1 MLNHGLEN
9 REYVKLPEGVD
20 IAITPAGVVSRSY
33 AYIIDFLFRS
43 LIMFVV
49 SLVFSFLGDAGQGII
64 LIIYFITSWG
74 YNIFFEMKN
83 GQTPG
88 KKRLKIR
95 VVQDNGLP
103 ASFSQ
108 IVVRNLLRP
117 ADMLPIGY
125 FLGLVVMMFNSR
137 FKRIGDW
144 AAGTMVIYDDEVEA
158 RPELPKGNIEIPVL
172 SLSTEE
178 QLAVLAFAERS
189 DELSDARRSELA
201 AILAEPFKLET
212 SEAQSML
219 VGYARFYSGQLSN
232 SNEQAQSETVQ

>member
-49 SLVFSFLGDAGQGII
+49 SLVFSLLGDAGQGII

-201 AILAEPFKLET
+201 AILAEPFKLEGN
-212 SEAQSML
+212 EAQSML
-219 VGYARFYSGQLSN
+219 IGYARFYSGQLSN
-232 SNEQAQSETVQ
+232 SNEQAQSEIVQ

>member
-49 SLVFSFLGDAGQGII
+49 SLVFSLLGDAGQGII

-232 SNEQAQSETVQ
+232 SNEQAQSEIVQ

>member
-64 LIIYFITSWG
+64 LIIYFIISWG

-201 AILAEPFKLET
+201 AILAEPFKLEGN
-212 SEAQSML
+212 EAQSML
-219 VGYARFYSGQLSN
+219 IGYARFYSGQLSN
-232 SNEQAQSETVQ
+232 SNEQAHSETVQ

>member
-74 YNIFFEMKN
+74 YYIFFEMKN

>member
-43 LIMFVV
+43 LIMFVL
-49 SLVFSFLGDAGQGII
+49 SLVFSLLGDAGQGII

>member
-1 MLNHGLEN
+1 MLDHGLEN

-201 AILAEPFKLET
+201 AILAEPFKLEGN
-212 SEAQSML
+212 EAQSML
-219 VGYARFYSGQLSN
+219 IGYARFYSGQLSN
-232 SNEQAQSETVQ
+232 SNEQAHSETVQ

>member
-9 REYVKLPEGVD
+9 REYIKLPEGVD
-20 IAITPAGVVSRSY
+20 IAITPAGVVARSY
-33 AYIIDFLFRS
+33 AYIIDFLIRS
-43 LIMFVV
+43 LVLLAVGTVLAF
-49 SLVFSFLGDAGQGII
+49 FGDAGQGLI
-64 LIIYFITSWG
+64 LIAYFLISWG
-74 YNIFFEMKN
+74 YNILFEMES

-125 FLGLVVMMFNSR
+125 FLGLVVMLFNNR

-144 AAGTMVIYDDEVEA
+144 AAGTMVIYDDELA
-158 RPELPKGNIEIPVL
+158 TRPELSQGEVHIPTI
-172 SLSTEE
+172 SLTTEE
-178 QLAVLAFAERS
+178 QLAVLAFAERH
-189 DELSDARRSELA
+189 DELSDARRRELA
-201 AILAEPFKLET
+201 AILAVPFSAAEHDI
-212 SEAQSML
+212 EAQL
-219 VGYARFYSGQLSN
+219 VSYARHFAG
-232 SNEQAQSETVQ
+232 QAQHDNDYPQQEGKQ

>member
-232 SNEQAQSETVQ
+232 SNEQAHSETVQ

>member
-9 REYVKLPEGVD
+9 REYIKLPEGVD
-20 IAITPAGVVSRSY
+20 IAITPAGVVARSY
-33 AYIIDFLFRS
+33 AYLIDFIIRGLV
-43 LIMFVV
+43 LIAV
-49 SLVFSFLGDAGQGII
+49 SSVLAFLGDAGQGLI
-64 LIIYFITSWG
+64 LIAYFVISWG
-74 YNIFFEMKN
+74 YSILYEMEN

-125 FLGLVVMMFNSR
+125 FLGLVVMLFNNR

-144 AAGTMVIYDDEVEA
+144 AAGTMVIYEDELEA
-158 RPELPKGNIEIPVL
+158 RPELSKGQVHVPTV
-172 SLSTEE
+172 SLTTEE
-178 QLAVLAFAERS
+178 QLAVLAFAERH
-189 DELSDARRSELA
+189 DELSDARRHELA
-201 AILAEPFKLET
+201 RILAESFATDENNIEWQLL
-212 SEAQSML
+212 S
-219 VGYARFYSGQLSN
+219 YARHYAGQVN
-232 SNEQAQSETVQ
+232 DNTDYPPQEGKP

>member
-1 MLNHGLEN
+1 MLDHGLEN

-201 AILAEPFKLET
+201 AILAEPFKLEDN
-212 SEAQSML
+212 EAQSML
-219 VGYARFYSGQLSN
+219 IGYARFYSGQLSN
-232 SNEQAQSETVQ
+232 SNEQAHSETVQ

>member
-201 AILAEPFKLET
+201 AILAEPFKLEGN
-212 SEAQSML
+212 EAQSML
-219 VGYARFYSGQLSN
+219 IGYARFYSGQLSN
-232 SNEQAQSETVQ
+232 SNEQAHSETVQ

>member
-49 SLVFSFLGDAGQGII
+49 SLVFSLLGDAGQGII

>member
-43 LIMFVV
+43 LIMFGV